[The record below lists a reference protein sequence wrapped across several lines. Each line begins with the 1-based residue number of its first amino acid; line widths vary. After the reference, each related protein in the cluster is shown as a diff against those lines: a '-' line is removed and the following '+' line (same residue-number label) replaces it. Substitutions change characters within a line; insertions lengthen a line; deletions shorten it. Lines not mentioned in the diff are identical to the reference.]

1 MVFILFLNLL
11 LGTVG
16 LAFIFRTLVE
26 NWSAGVVVRRT
37 GHLTPGRRIKI
48 LTTTHIIKGDVL
60 SVGPVR
66 TALWEVGDGEHLPSI
81 RTGRII
87 KVPNAFLLNNPIV
100 VYGDTIVDEVIAQV
114 KMDGQDL
121 TSVVEDMRRAIEERG
136 HRIVSVSLYQ
146 KDDHLV
152 VHGVFEVETPH
163 LADERGLVLQAFWRK
178 RMHTPTRAGASAHPP
193 PPGGL
198 AP

>member
-1 MVFILFLNLL
+1 MNPMVLILFLNLL

-16 LAFIFRTLVE
+16 LAFIFRSLVE

-37 GHLTPGRRIKI
+37 GHLTPGRRVKI
-48 LTTTHIIKGDVL
+48 VTPTQVIKGDIL

-87 KVPNAFLLNNPIV
+87 KLPNTFLINNPIV
-100 VYGDTIVDEVIAQV
+100 VYGNTIVDEVIAQV
-114 KMDGQDL
+114 KIPCSNVTG
-121 TSVVEDMRRAIEERG
+121 VVEDMRQAILEKG
-136 HRIVSVSLYQ
+136 HQVVSVGLYQ
-146 KDDHLV
+146 KEDWFV

-163 LADERGLVLQAFWRK
+163 LADERAMVLQAFWERRLK
-178 RMHTPTRAGASAHPP
+178 GARREE
-193 PPGGL
+193 
-198 AP
+198 APQISL

>member
-1 MVFILFLNLL
+1 MNPMVFILFLNLL

-26 NWSAGVVVRRT
+26 NWSSGVVVRRT
-37 GHLTPGRRIKI
+37 GHLTPGRRVKI
-48 LTTTHIIKGDVL
+48 VTPTQVIKGDIL

-81 RTGRII
+81 RTGRVI

-100 VYGDTIVDEVIAQV
+100 IYSDTIVDEVIAQI
-114 KMDGQDL
+114 KMPCSNI
-121 TSVVEDMRRAIEERG
+121 TEVIEDMRQAILERG
-136 HRIVSVSLYQ
+136 HRIVSVGLYQ
-146 KDDHLV
+146 KEDHLV

-163 LADERGLVLQAFWRK
+163 LADERALVLQAFWERRVK
-178 RMHTPTRAGASAHPP
+178 IAQCKE
-193 PPGGL
+193 

>member
-1 MVFILFLNLL
+1 MNPMVFILFLNLL

-26 NWSAGVVVRRT
+26 NWSSGVVVRRT
-37 GHLTPGRRIKI
+37 GHLTPGRRVKI
-48 LTTTHIIKGDVL
+48 VTPTQVIKGDIL

-81 RTGRII
+81 RTGRVI

-100 VYGDTIVDEVIAQV
+100 IYSDTIVDEVIAQV
-114 KMDGQDL
+114 KMPCSNI
-121 TSVVEDMRRAIEERG
+121 TEVIEDMRQAILERG
-136 HRIVSVSLYQ
+136 HRIVSVGLYQ
-146 KDDHLV
+146 KEDHLV

-163 LADERGLVLQAFWRK
+163 LADERALVLQAFWERRVNVAQCK
-178 RMHTPTRAGASAHPP
+178 E
-193 PPGGL
+193 